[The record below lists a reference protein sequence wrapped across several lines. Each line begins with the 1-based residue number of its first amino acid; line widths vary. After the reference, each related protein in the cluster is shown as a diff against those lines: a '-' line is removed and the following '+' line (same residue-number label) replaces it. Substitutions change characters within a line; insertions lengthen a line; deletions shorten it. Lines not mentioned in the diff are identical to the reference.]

1 MSEAAFMGEI
11 EFHDE
16 SVPEHDFGAFET
28 LPNVQK
34 IHELAREYADVLEL
48 MPYQLVGEGMKLLV
62 SIYLESKHAEGKVI
76 AVLTRSPYPPDAD
89 ALDDLMQVAMQRA
102 ELLAHLSHRY
112 EETSIESAKNA
123 LEQLYRKIQ
132 DQF

>member
-11 EFHDE
+11 EFAGDH
-16 SVPEHDFGAFET
+16 VPGEDFGAFET
-28 LPNVQK
+28 LPHVEK

-48 MPYQLVGEGMKLLV
+48 MPYQLVGEGMRLLV
-62 SIYLESKHAEGKVI
+62 SVYLESRHAEGKVI

-89 ALDDLMQVAMQRA
+89 ALDDLMQVALKRA
-102 ELLAHLSHRY
+102 ELLSHLSHRC
-112 EETSIESAKNA
+112 EEASIASARNA

-132 DQF
+132 AQF